1 MIRDITLQVM
11 QIRNNL
17 LSIKLKPRDHE
28 EASLY
33 FKI

>member
-1 MIRDITLQVM
+1 MIRDKVM

-17 LSIKLKPRDHE
+17 LGIKLKPRDYE

-33 FKI
+33 FEI